1 MTPMMA
7 QYHRIKAEH
16 PDDLLFY
23 RMGDFY
29 ELFFEDAVKAAQA
42 LDIALTK
49 RGKNEG
55 EDIPMCG
62 VPAHAVEGYLA
73 RLVRQG
79 FRVAICEQ
87 VENPE
92 EAKKRGPKAVVQRD
106 VIRLV
111 TPGTLTED
119 NLLEARR
126 HNFLCVLLED
136 PTQKENKFALS
147 FMDISTGAFFVESC
161 AEKKLAETLFR
172 ISPSELVVPEKLCQK
187 QQLYDLFLAWKNILY
202 PQAESRF
209 DHHNAQK
216 RLQENYGIKT
226 LEGFGAFLPHEIT
239 AAGAL
244 LEYVYLTQKGGM
256 PKLCPLRRLKASEF
270 MEIDTATRRNLELTM
285 TQQGTYKGSLLSV
298 IDRTLT
304 AQGGRLLALHLS
316 HPLTN
321 MMRLKMRLEMVG
333 SLKENTSLRTKLRDT
348 LKTTP
353 DFERSLS
360 RLSLGRGGPRDLASL
375 REGLTIATRLQS
387 QLQVSKDLPQG
398 FLKIQQLLGE
408 HSVLIDRLTRALAE
422 DLPYFARDGGFIQKG
437 YHEGLDEAR
446 LLKDEG
452 RKLIVNLQ
460 TKYAQDLG
468 ISSLKIKHNNIIGYH
483 IEVTAAQA
491 SKMGPTFIHRQ
502 TMANAMRFTT
512 VELNEFEQKLTSASE
527 HALAIELKL
536 FEDLVTEVLG
546 RAAEIQEAA
555 QAIASLDVSSSLA
568 HLATT
573 ENYCCPE
580 IDESTAFEI
589 IEGRHPVVETSLKQA
604 NASKF
609 VTNNCVMNPQST
621 IWLLTGPNMAGKST
635 FLRQNALIVLLAQ
648 IGSFV
653 PATKAHIGLVDR
665 LFSRV
670 GASDDL
676 ARGHS
681 TFMVEMVETA
691 AILNQATQRSL
702 VILDEVGRGT
712 STYDGLSIAW
722 STLEHLHEINQSRAL
737 FATHY
742 HELTE
747 LEEKLKNLKCY
758 TMKVKEWEGDVIFL
772 HEIIE
777 GTADRSYGLH
787 VAKLAGMPSSVVK
800 RAEILLKE
808 LENKSTKSGKVK
820 ISELPLFTMSNVSQ
834 KPPTPSYSPIEQK
847 LQALSLDEITPRQ
860 GLELLY
866 ELKAL
871 LKNSDAA

>member
-7 QYHRIKAEH
+7 QYHRIKADH

-23 RMGDFY
+23 RMGDFF
-29 ELFFEDAVKAAQA
+29 ELFFEDAIKAAQA

-79 FRVAICEQ
+79 YRVAICEQ
-87 VENPE
+87 VESPE
-92 EAKKRGPKAVVQRD
+92 EAKKRGPKAVVTRE
-106 VIRLV
+106 VTRLV

-126 HNFLCVLLED
+126 HNFLCVLVED
-136 PTQKENKFALS
+136 LAQKGAKFALS
-147 FMDISTGAFFVESC
+147 FMDISTGAIFVESC
-161 AEKKLAETLFR
+161 TPEKVSEVIAR
-172 ISPSELVVPEKLCQK
+172 ISPSELIVPEKLCQK
-187 QQLYDLFLAWKNILY
+187 PDFFETFGLWKSILY
-202 PQAESRF
+202 PQVESRF
-209 DHHNAQK
+209 DPQNAKK
-216 RLQENYGIKT
+216 RLHDIYEVKT
-226 LEGFGAFLPHEIT
+226 LEGFGSFLPHEIT

-244 LEYVYLTQKGGM
+244 LEYVALTQKGGM
-256 PKLCPLRRLKASEF
+256 PKLCPLQRLKATEF
-270 MEIDTATRRNLELTM
+270 MEIDAATRRNLELNL
-285 TQQGTYKGSLLSV
+285 TQQGAYKGSLLSV
-298 IDRTLT
+298 IDKTLT

-316 HPLTN
+316 HPLTHIE
-321 MMRLKMRLEMVG
+321 RLKNRLEMVKFFKEKT
-333 SLKENTSLRTKLRDT
+333 SFRADIRDILKS
-348 LKTTP
+348 TP

-360 RLSLGRGGPRDLASL
+360 RLSLGRGGPRDLAAL
-375 REGLTIATRLQS
+375 REGVKTASSLQAS
-387 QLQVSKDLPQG
+387 LKSCQEAPQG
-398 FLKIQQLLGE
+398 FSRIHRLLGE
-408 HSVLIDRLTRALAE
+408 HSILIDRLTRALGE
-422 DLPYFARDGGFIQKG
+422 ELPYFARDGGFIQKG

-446 LLKDEG
+446 LLKEEG

-460 TKYAQDLG
+460 TKYAQEVG
-468 ISSLKIKHNNIIGYH
+468 IPSLKIKHNNIIGYH
-483 IEVTAAQA
+483 IEVTASQA
-491 SKMGPTFIHRQ
+491 SKMDPTFIHRQ

-512 VELNEFEQKLTSASE
+512 VELTEFEQKLSSASE

-536 FEDLVTEVLG
+536 FEDLVGEVLG
-546 RAAEIQEAA
+546 RAHEIQEAA
-555 QAIASLDVSSSLA
+555 QAIAHLDVSSSLA
-568 HLATT
+568 HLAVT

-580 IDESTAFEI
+580 IDDSIAFEI
-589 IEGRHPVVETSLKQA
+589 IGGRHPVVEASLKQA

-609 VTNNCVMNPQST
+609 ITNDCVMTESST
-621 IWLLTGPNMAGKST
+621 IWLMTGPNMAGKST

-653 PATKAHIGLVDR
+653 PATKAHIGSVDR

-691 AILNQATQRSL
+691 AILNQATPHSL

-722 STLEHLHEINQSRAL
+722 STLEHLHTVNQSRAL

-758 TMKVKEWEGDVIFL
+758 TMKVKEWQGDVIFL
-772 HEIIE
+772 HEIVE
-777 GTADRSYGLH
+777 GAADRSYGLH
-787 VAKLAGMPSSVVK
+787 VAKLAGMPSSVLK
-800 RAEILLKE
+800 RAEVLLKD
-808 LENKSTKSGKVK
+808 LEDKKVK
-820 ISELPLFTMSNVSQ
+820 QGKAKMSDLPLFTTPLSAPLPL
-834 KPPTPSYSPIEQK
+834 PPLSPLEEK
-847 LQALSLDEITPRQ
+847 LTSLSLDEMTPRQ
-860 GLELLY
+860 GLEMLY

-871 LKNSDAA
+871 TQKE

>member
-7 QYHRIKAEH
+7 QYHRIKADH
-16 PDDLLFY
+16 PNDLLFY

-29 ELFFEDAVKAAQA
+29 ELFFEDAIKAAQA

-62 VPAHAVEGYLA
+62 VPAHAVEAYLA

-79 FRVAICEQ
+79 FRVAICDQ
-87 VENPE
+87 VESPE
-92 EAKKRGPKAVVQRD
+92 EAKKRGPKAVVARD

-126 HNFLCVLLED
+126 HNFLCVLIED
-136 PTQKENKFALS
+136 QTQKSHKFALS

-161 AEKKLAETLFR
+161 SGEKLLEVLSR
-172 ISPSELVVPEKLCQK
+172 ISPSELIVSERLRQQK
-187 QQLYDLFLAWKNILY
+187 ELYETFSIWKDILY
-202 PQAESRF
+202 PQVHSRF
-209 DHHNAQK
+209 DPQNAQK
-216 RLQENYGIKT
+216 RLHETFGVKT

-244 LEYVYLTQKGGM
+244 LEYVSLTQKGGM
-256 PKLCPLRRLKASEF
+256 PKLWPLRRLKATEF
-270 MEIDTATRRNLELTM
+270 MEIDSATRRNLELTM
-285 TQQGTYKGSLLSV
+285 TQQGDYKGSLLSV
-298 IDRTLT
+298 IDKTLT

-321 MMRLKMRLEMVG
+321 IMRLTTRLEMVKFF
-333 SLKENTSLRTKLRDT
+333 KENAPLRTGLREV

-360 RLSLGRGGPRDLASL
+360 RLSLGRGGPRDLAAL
-375 REGLTIATRLQS
+375 REGVKIASTLQS
-387 QLQVSKDLPQG
+387 HLKTFQDAPQG
-398 FLKIQQLLGE
+398 FIKIQRSLGE
-408 HSVLIDRLTRALAE
+408 HSILIDRLTRALAE
-422 DLPYFARDGGFIQKG
+422 ELPYFARDGGFIQKG
-437 YHEGLDEAR
+437 YHEALDEAR
-446 LLKDEG
+446 LLKEEG

-460 TKYAQDLG
+460 SKYAQELG
-468 ISSLKIKHNNIIGYH
+468 IPSLKIKHNNIIGYH
-483 IEVTAAQA
+483 VEVTAAQA
-491 SKMGPTFIHRQ
+491 AKMSSTFIHRQ
-502 TMANAMRFTT
+502 TMVNAMRFTT
-512 VELNEFEQKLTSASE
+512 IELTEFEQKLNSASE
-527 HALAIELKL
+527 HTLALELKL
-536 FEDLVTEVLG
+536 FEDLVAEVLG
-546 RAAEIQEAA
+546 RASDIQEAA
-555 QAIASLDVSSSLA
+555 QAIANLDVSTSLA
-568 HLATT
+568 QLAVA

-580 IDESTAFEI
+580 IDASRAFEI
-589 IEGRHPVVETSLKQA
+589 IEGRHPVVEASLKQA

-609 VTNNCVMNPQST
+609 VTNDCVMTGSSN
-621 IWLLTGPNMAGKST
+621 IWLMTGPNMAGKST

-653 PATKAHIGLVDR
+653 PATKAHIGIVDR

-691 AILNQATQRSL
+691 AILNQATKHSL

-722 STLEHLHEINQSRAL
+722 STLEHLHEVNQSRAL

-758 TMKVKEWEGDVIFL
+758 TMRVKEWQGDVIFL

-777 GTADRSYGLH
+777 GAADRSYGLH
-787 VAKLAGMPSSVVK
+787 VAKLAGMPSSVLK
-800 RAEILLKE
+800 RAEVLLQD
-808 LENKSTKSGKVK
+808 LEEKKAKQGKAK
-820 ISELPLFTMSNVSQ
+820 ISELPLFTVPSIAPL
-834 KPPTPSYSPIEQK
+834 PPQSPFEEK
-847 LQALSLDEITPRQ
+847 LKSLSLDEMTPRQ

-871 LKNSDAA
+871 IKDSQVT

>member
-7 QYHRIKAEH
+7 QYHRIKADH

-23 RMGDFY
+23 RMGDFF
-29 ELFFEDAVKAAQA
+29 ELFFEDAIKAAQA

-79 FRVAICEQ
+79 YRVAICEQ
-87 VENPE
+87 VESPE
-92 EAKKRGPKAVVQRD
+92 EAKKRGPKAVVARD

-119 NLLEARR
+119 NLLDARR
-126 HNFLCVLLED
+126 HNFLCVLVED
-136 PTQKENKFALS
+136 PAQKGNKFALS

-161 AEKKLAETLFR
+161 APEKLSEVIAR
-172 ISPSELVVPEKLCQK
+172 ISPSELIVSEKLCQK
-187 QQLYDLFLAWKNILY
+187 PEFFETFGMWKSILY
-202 PQAESRF
+202 PQADSRF

-216 RLQENYGIKT
+216 RLHDIYGIKT
-226 LEGFGAFLPHEIT
+226 LEGFGSFLPHEIT

-244 LEYVYLTQKGGM
+244 LEYVALTQKGGM
-256 PKLCPLRRLKASEF
+256 PKLCPLRRLKSTEF
-270 MEIDTATRRNLELTM
+270 MEIDAATRRNLELTM
-285 TQQGTYKGSLLSV
+285 TQQGAYKGSLLSV
-298 IDRTLT
+298 IDKTLT

-321 MMRLKMRLEMVG
+321 IARLKTRLEMVKFF
-333 SLKENTSLRTKLRDT
+333 KENAPLRADIRDI
-348 LKTTP
+348 LKSTP

-360 RLSLGRGGPRDLASL
+360 RLSLGRGGPRDLAAL
-375 REGLTIATRLQS
+375 REGLKIASSLQA
-387 QLQVSKDLPQG
+387 QLTQVQEIPQG
-398 FLKIQQLLGE
+398 FINLQHSLGE
-408 HSVLIDRLTRALAE
+408 HSILIERLTRALAE

-437 YHEGLDEAR
+437 YHDGLDEAR
-446 LLKDEG
+446 LLKEEG

-491 SKMGPTFIHRQ
+491 SKMSPTFIHRQ

-512 VELNEFEQKLTSASE
+512 VELTEFEQKLSSASE
-527 HALAIELKL
+527 QALAIELKL
-536 FEDLVTEVLG
+536 FEDLVGEVLG
-546 RAAEIQEAA
+546 RASEIQASA
-555 QAIASLDVSSSLA
+555 QAIAHLDVSSSLA
-568 HLATT
+568 HLAIT

-580 IDESTAFEI
+580 IDESLAFEI
-589 IEGRHPVVETSLKQA
+589 LEGRHPVVEASLKQA
-604 NASKF
+604 NATKF
-609 VTNNCVMNPQST
+609 VTNNCVMADRAR

-635 FLRQNALIVLLAQ
+635 FLRQNALIILLAQ

-653 PATKAHIGLVDR
+653 PATKAHIGIVDR

-691 AILNQATQRSL
+691 AILNQATPHSL

-712 STYDGLSIAW
+712 ATYDGLSIAW
-722 STLEHLHEINQSRAL
+722 ATLEHLHEVNQSRAL

-758 TMKVKEWEGDVIFL
+758 TMRVKEWQGDVIFL

-777 GTADRSYGLH
+777 GAADRSYGLH
-787 VAKLAGMPSSVVK
+787 VAKLAGMPSSVLR
-800 RAEILLKE
+800 RAEVLLHD
-808 LENKSTKSGKVK
+808 LEDKKAKHGKVK
-820 ISELPLFTMSNVSQ
+820 ISELPLFTSPPIVS
-834 KPPTPSYSPIEQK
+834 PPPSSPLEEK
-847 LQALSLDEITPRQ
+847 LNALSMDDLTPRQ

-871 LKNSDAA
+871 IKSKGVA

>member
-7 QYHRIKAEH
+7 QYHRIKADH

-29 ELFFEDAVKAAQA
+29 ELFFEDAIKAAQA

-92 EAKKRGPKAVVQRD
+92 EAKKRGPKAVVARD

-126 HNFLCVLLED
+126 HNFLCVLIED
-136 PTQKENKFALS
+136 PMQKGHKFALS
-147 FMDISTGAFFVESC
+147 FMDISTGSFFVESC
-161 AEKKLAETLFR
+161 AREKLPEVLAR
-172 ISPSELVVPEKLCQK
+172 IAPSELIVSEKLCQK
-187 QQLYDLFLAWKNILY
+187 EELFEIFSIWKNILY

-209 DHHNAQK
+209 DHRNAQK
-216 RLQENYGIKT
+216 RLEEIYGIKT

-244 LEYVYLTQKGGM
+244 LEYVSLTQKGGM
-256 PKLCPLRRLKASEF
+256 PKLCPLRRLKATEF
-270 MEIDTATRRNLELTM
+270 MEIDAATRRNLELTM
-285 TQQGTYKGSLLSV
+285 TQQGTFKGSLLSV
-298 IDRTLT
+298 IDKTLT

-321 MMRLKMRLEMVG
+321 ITRLKMRLEIVK
-333 SLKENTSLRTKLRDT
+333 LFKENSALRENIREI
-348 LKTTP
+348 LKATP

-360 RLSLGRGGPRDLASL
+360 RLSLGRGGPRDLAAL
-375 REGLTIATRLQS
+375 REGVKIASLLQTRLKSFQE
-387 QLQVSKDLPQG
+387 LPQG
-398 FLKIQQLLGE
+398 LVKIQRSLGE
-408 HSVLIDRLTRALAE
+408 HSLLIDRLARALADE
-422 DLPYFARDGGFIQKG
+422 LPYFARDGGFIQKG

-446 LLKDEG
+446 LLKEEG
-452 RKLIVNLQ
+452 RKLIINLQ
-460 TKYAQDLG
+460 TKYAQELG
-468 ISSLKIKHNNIIGYH
+468 IPSLKVKHNNIIGYH

-491 SKMGPTFIHRQ
+491 AKISPTFIHRQ

-512 VELNEFEQKLTSASE
+512 VELTEFEQKLNSASE
-527 HALAIELKL
+527 QVLALELKL
-536 FEDLVTEVLG
+536 FDDLVMEVLG
-546 RAAEIQEAA
+546 RAHEIQEAA
-555 QAIASLDVSSSLA
+555 QAIANLDVSASLA
-568 HLATT
+568 HLAGT

-580 IDESTAFEI
+580 IDDSTAFEI
-589 IEGRHPVVETSLKQA
+589 IEGRHPVVEASLKQA

-609 VTNNCVMNPQST
+609 VTNNCVMVEQAN

-653 PATKAHIGLVDR
+653 PATKAHIGIVDR

-691 AILNQATQRSL
+691 AILNQATKHSL

-722 STLEHLHEINQSRAL
+722 STLEHLHDVNQSRAL

-758 TMKVKEWEGDVIFL
+758 TMRVKEWQGDVIFL

-777 GTADRSYGLH
+777 GAADRSYGLH
-787 VAKLAGMPSSVVK
+787 VAKLAGMPSAVLK
-800 RAEILLKE
+800 RAEILLND
-808 LENKSTKSGKVK
+808 LENKKAKQGKVK
-820 ISELPLFTMSNVSQ
+820 ISELPLFTI
-834 KPPTPSYSPIEQK
+834 PSGVPLPYQSPLENK
-847 LQALSLDEITPRQ
+847 LKSLSLDEITPRQ

-866 ELKAL
+866 ELRAL
-871 LKNSDAA
+871 IKDSNVA